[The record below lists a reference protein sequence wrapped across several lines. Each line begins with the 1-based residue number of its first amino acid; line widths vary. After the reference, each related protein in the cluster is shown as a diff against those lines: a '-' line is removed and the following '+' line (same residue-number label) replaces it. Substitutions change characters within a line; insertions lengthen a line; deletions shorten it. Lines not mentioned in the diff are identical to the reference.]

1 MSIGSILRSP
11 LLRTFLML
19 GGWLSVILAV
29 LGIFLPILPTVP
41 LLLLALACFA
51 RSSEK
56 FYSWLINHN
65 RLGPIIRPY
74 LESEG
79 LPPGVKLKAILL
91 IWISIGVSV
100 IFFVPLVWVK
110 GMLLLIAL
118 GVTGYILKMPVRD
131 DEDHVSG

>member
-1 MSIGSILRSP
+1 MSSGPAPRSVFFRT
-11 LLRTFLML
+11 LLLVA
-19 GGWLSVILAV
+19 GWLSVVFAV
-29 LGIFLPILPTVP
+29 LGIFLPVLPTVP

-91 IWISIGVSV
+91 IWLSIGISV
-100 IFFVPLVWVK
+100 IFFVPLMWVK

-131 DEDHVSG
+131 DEDDASF